1 MPHAVC
7 YMRLR
12 QVRGQPRAAQVQS
25 TAETLVA
32 RPAAGALDFGEYMK
46 QRAVLVNEAL
56 ERSVPLQY
64 PEVINESMRCACV
77 SIKPQGLL
85 LCRCAPRSLVHNSVR
100 LRLTGN
106 LTLLAVAALH
116 LGGT

>member
-7 YMRLR
+7 YNR
-12 QVRGQPRAAQVQS
+12 QVRGQPRAPQVQLRRGGPSPNPNPALLRAAQVQS

-32 RPAAGALDFGEYMK
+32 RPAKSSPPDFGEYMK

-77 SIKPQGLL
+77 PSM
-85 LCRCAPRSLVHNSVR
+85 RT
-100 LRLTGN
+100 LRV
-106 LTLLAVAALH
+106 LAVPQYP
-116 LGGT
+116 